1 MRNSDPLV
9 SILINNYNK
18 DRFCEK
24 AVKSALNQEYKKIEV
39 VFYDDGSSDTS
50 VKRIKKIKKNQKKL
64 KIIENKKRG
73 KVFST
78 NQLNGIRNSLKAC
91 RGKFVCILDSDDFF
105 KKNKVK
111 KVVDFFNQN
120 KFCEFVF
127 DLPIISYNSSNE
139 KKLQNQYFYRS
150 YKWPKFPPTSCLS
163 FKKDSLKKNLN
174 YIYQK
179 DLNELWFDFRIST
192 FYALKRKQFN
202 LINENLTFYRQNPEN
217 YEKKYKKFLN
227 REWWKRRY
235 QAFIFLKKLSK
246 EKYNK
251 NILTFDYLIT
261 FSINKIFLIN

>member
-1 MRNSDPLV
+1 M
-9 SILINNYNK
+9 
-18 DRFCEK
+18 
-24 AVKSALNQEYKKIEV
+24 
-39 VFYDDGSSDTS
+39 
-50 VKRIKKIKKNQKKL
+50 
-64 KIIENKKRG
+64 
-73 KVFST
+73 
-78 NQLNGIRNSLKAC
+78 
-91 RGKFVCILDSDDFF
+91 DSDDFF

-163 FKKDSLKKNLN
+163 FKKDSLKKNLH

-227 REWWKRRY
+227 REWWNRRY

-251 NILTFDYLIT
+251 NIFTFDYLIT